1 MLEFL
6 QAAGEANAEEMQT
19 ACLLETE
26 AQTKALNSF
35 VSELFVTVSRR
46 DVTINETGYT
56 FRYCLAGT
64 WEQRQPVCDTEDAGR
79 LLSRQRANR
88 QIDRLLSSKIENRKS
103 KRKQEI
109 FATC

>member
-19 ACLLETE
+19 ACLLETKAQTK

-64 WEQRQPVCDTEDAGR
+64 
-79 LLSRQRANR
+79 
-88 QIDRLLSSKIENRKS
+88 
-103 KRKQEI
+103 
-109 FATC
+109 